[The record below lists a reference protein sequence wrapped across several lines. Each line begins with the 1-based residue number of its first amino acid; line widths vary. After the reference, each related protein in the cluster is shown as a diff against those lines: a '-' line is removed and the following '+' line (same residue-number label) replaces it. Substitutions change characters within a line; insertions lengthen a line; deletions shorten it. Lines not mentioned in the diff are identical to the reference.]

1 LLFEWPPLPRLRS
14 RGAWLENSAMRLLIA
29 LLIVIYLVGVG
40 VELSPT
46 IQTKWSGAS
55 ASELVASVVQE
66 LPDAMAWPARLLR
79 RLTDRPNHI

>member
-1 LLFEWPPLPRLRS
+1 
-14 RGAWLENSAMRLLIA
+14 MRLLIG

-66 LPDAMAWPARLLR
+66 LPDAMAWPTSLLR

>member
-1 LLFEWPPLPRLRS
+1 LLFERLPLPRLRS
-14 RGAWLENSAMRLLIA
+14 RGAWLEKSAMRLLIA
-29 LLIVIYLVGVG
+29 LLIIIYLVGVG

-55 ASELVASVVQE
+55 ASELAASVVQE

>member
-1 LLFEWPPLPRLRS
+1 
-14 RGAWLENSAMRLLIA
+14 MRLLIG

-66 LPDAMAWPARLLR
+66 LPDAMAWPTRLLR

>member
-1 LLFEWPPLPRLRS
+1 
-14 RGAWLENSAMRLLIA
+14 MRLLIA
-29 LLIVIYLVGVG
+29 LLIIIYLVGVG

-66 LPDAMAWPARLLR
+66 LPDAMAWPARLLHR
-79 RLTDRPNHI
+79 MTDRADHI